1 MKKILL
7 LTMVLLLSISCG
19 NKQNDK
25 HDKGPRHG
33 MSMQLNKDD
42 DTAFVALKETVVPT
56 FKQFAYKDKSTGKS
70 MQYNLFIPD
79 GWEKKNYPLVLFIA
93 DASTAGKEVTA
104 PLTQGYGAL
113 LFASPEDQDRHP
125 SFVLVPQFS
134 ETAVDDE
141 VRRLV
146 GAAHRA
152 ELEVVQRHGRARGLD
167 GEHGYFRVRH

>member
-42 DTAFVALKETVVPT
+42 DTAFVALKEAVVPT
-56 FKQFAYKDKSTGKS
+56 FKQFTYKDKSTGKS

-113 LFASPEDQDRHP
+113 LFASPEDH
-125 SFVLVPQFS
+125 L
-134 ETAVDDE
+134 
-141 VRRLV
+141 
-146 GAAHRA
+146 
-152 ELEVVQRHGRARGLD
+152 RAR
-167 GEHGYFRVRH
+167 RR